1 MAEFNLSYMSKWQNR
16 VAWSLAG
23 EAATEVG
30 LAQLHQQVMRLQQTV
45 IELATTVNTMALLLS
60 DRGGMDGKLL
70 ETKVAAALAAQ
81 RAALANTGP
90 TVACSKCGATV
101 PANLSVI
108 TPTGVVC
115 DKCAAG
121 VAP

>member
-30 LAQLHQQVMRLQQTV
+30 LAQLHHQILRLQQTV
-45 IELATTVNTMALLLS
+45 LELATTVNQMALLLV
-60 DRGGMDGKLL
+60 DRGSLDPKLL
-70 ETKVAAALAAQ
+70 EAKVAVALAAQ
-81 RAALANTGP
+81 RDAIRDTGP
-90 TVACSKCGATV
+90 SVVCAKCGLAV
-101 PANLSVI
+101 PANLTVI
-108 TPTGVVC
+108 TPTGTVC

-121 VAP
+121 VAS